1 LRSKPSTALI
11 TTTVLAV
18 LIGGV
23 IPFTPLAQT
32 CKLDRSIFIL
42 LYGSSYWNELI
53 NFEALVRY
61 GVISREDL
69 DLFKFADDP
78 DTALTLLKAGV
89 SLEVEESS
97 PAFAKSIT
105 TAKPS
110 HRLQTGSRHDD
121 HL

>member
-1 LRSKPSTALI
+1 
-11 TTTVLAV
+11 

-78 DTALTLLKAGV
+78 DTALTLLKAAV
-89 SLEVEESS
+89 SLKVEESP
-97 PAFAKSIT
+97 PAFANRSPQLNLRRDCK
-105 TAKPS
+105 
-110 HRLQTGSRHDD
+110 TGSGHAD